1 MIYLVYKSILIKTVE
16 VDQIWLYINKLYVS
30 EKIIIKK
37 NNFK

>member
-1 MIYLVYKSILIKTVE
+1 MIYLVYKSILVKTVE
-16 VDQIWLYINKLYVS
+16 VNQIWLYINKLYVS